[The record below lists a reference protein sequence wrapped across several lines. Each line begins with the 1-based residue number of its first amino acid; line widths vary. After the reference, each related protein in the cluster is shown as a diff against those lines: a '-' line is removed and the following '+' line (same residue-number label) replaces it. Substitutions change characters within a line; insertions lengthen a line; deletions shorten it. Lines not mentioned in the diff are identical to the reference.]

1 MANFSV
7 LLISLCNIQAKALA
21 VVGYTTAPTWSTLAS
36 NVPTRKDSVTNS
48 SISDGQVREN
58 TDDDVFFFNPD
69 VVIKRGNRIVFA
81 GENYDVIKV
90 NQVYDSV
97 GIHHLEVVA
106 RYTDHD

>member
-1 MANFSV
+1 MSNFSV
-7 LLISLCNIQAKALA
+7 LLISLCNIQEKAMALS
-21 VVGYTTAPTWSTLAS
+21 GYVTAPTWSTIFT
-36 NVPTRKDSVTNS
+36 NVPTRKDSVTNA

-69 VVIKRGNRIVFA
+69 VVIKRGNRIVFLS
-81 GENYDVIKV
+81 ENYDVIKV

-106 RYTDHD
+106 RITDHD

>member
-7 LLISLCNIQAKALA
+7 LLISLCNIQRKALA
-21 VVGYTTAPTWSTLAS
+21 LTGYTTAPVWSAHLS
-36 NVPTRKDSVTNS
+36 SVPCRKDSVTNS
-48 SISDGQVREN
+48 SISDGQIREN

-69 VVIKRGNRIVFA
+69 IDVKRGDRIIFSS
-81 GENYDVIKV
+81 ENYDVIKV

-106 RYTDHD
+106 RITDND